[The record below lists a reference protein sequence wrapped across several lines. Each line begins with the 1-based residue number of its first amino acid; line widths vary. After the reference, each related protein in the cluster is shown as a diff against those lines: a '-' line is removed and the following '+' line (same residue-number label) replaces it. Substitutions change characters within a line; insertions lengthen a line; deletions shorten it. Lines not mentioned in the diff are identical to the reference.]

1 MFANENKENQV
12 ERATD
17 KTLIKLPASG
27 LVQEW
32 TPAKNVITSTKGAIP
47 KSKPPTPE
55 AYKALAKYKKKRE
68 EAKSRLAEEER
79 KKRQFCSKPMPDF
92 KTCHQ
97 KLDEQLVIH
106 YVTVPLTPKV
116 LKNSQEAQQKF
127 KKKLEYLKRE
137 EDELRKF
144 ESRPATV
151 LKTKPFIPEKKDF
164 VVEQCPFN
172 LNMERRL
179 QERKLYDEALRR
191 KQEESRK
198 QEEDERK
205 RLEEEFVE
213 EFRKATLFKAQP
225 YASNPSS
232 SFRCKKR
239 NGNMDET
246 T

>member
-1 MFANENKENQV
+1 MLANEDKENHV

-32 TPAKNVITSTKGAIP
+32 TPAKNVITSGKGAIS
-47 KSKPPTPE
+47 KNKPPTPQ
-55 AYKALAKYKKKRE
+55 AYKALAQYKKKRE
-68 EAKSRLAEEER
+68 EAESRLAEEER
-79 KKRQFCSKPMPDF
+79 KKREFCSKPMPNF

-97 KLDEQLVIH
+97 KLDEQVVIH

-116 LKNSQEAQQKF
+116 LKNSQKAQEKF
-127 KKKLEYLKRE
+127 KKKLEHLKRE

-151 LKTKPFIPEKKDF
+151 LKAKPFIPEKKDV

-179 QERKLYDEALRR
+179 QERKQYDEALRR
-191 KQEESRK
+191 KQEAKRK

-205 RLEEEFVE
+205 RLEEEFIK
-213 EFRKATLFKAQP
+213 EFRKATLFKAKP
-225 YASNPSS
+225 YSANPSS
-232 SFRCKKR
+232 YSK
-239 NGNMDET
+239 GNSI
-246 T
+246 